1 MSRRMSD
8 RTVDRMSEYV
18 SDRTSEYMWDKR
30 PDGMPVIMSDKMLDN
45 ITGFIPFWGSHTQF

>member
-1 MSRRMSD
+1 MSD